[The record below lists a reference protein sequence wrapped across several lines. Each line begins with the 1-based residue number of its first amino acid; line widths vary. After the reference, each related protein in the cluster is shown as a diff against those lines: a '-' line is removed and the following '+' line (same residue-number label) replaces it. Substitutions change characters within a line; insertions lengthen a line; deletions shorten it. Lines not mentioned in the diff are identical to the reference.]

1 MENTKLRT
9 KSGVPPKPIL
19 QRWQCVYITQISPNV
34 VFSKLS
40 TTGNSKGDYIF
51 EMIDADVNVV
61 SPANFHTIMKCGKM
75 VV

>member
-19 QRWQCVYITQISPNV
+19 KRSPCVYITQRSPNI

-40 TTGNSKGDYIF
+40 TTGNSKEDYIF
-51 EMIDADVNVV
+51 ERIDADINAL
-61 SPANFHTIMKCGKM
+61 SPTNFHTMKCEKM